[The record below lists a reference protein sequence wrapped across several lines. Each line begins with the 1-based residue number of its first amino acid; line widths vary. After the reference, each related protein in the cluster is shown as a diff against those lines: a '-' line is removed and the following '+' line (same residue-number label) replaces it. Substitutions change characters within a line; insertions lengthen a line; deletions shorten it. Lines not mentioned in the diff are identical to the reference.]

1 MNKIDYIRGKE
12 ITYETVQGDELTIEQ
27 KTNGELIDLVE
38 DFQDE
43 WDEAKEVEMS
53 EQNFVE
59 IIQEKPAKF
68 LDQMVAEEIDR
79 EYFLNNLMPNDIY
92 NIVRAF
98 KEVNFTFLRSLMSKK
113 NQVLGTISQLT
124 RNMKQENP
132 TKK

>member
-1 MNKIDYIRGKE
+1 MDKIDYIRGKNE
-12 ITYETVQGDELTIEQ
+12 TYETVQGDELTIEQ

-43 WDEAKEVEMS
+43 WDEAREVEMS
-53 EQNFVE
+53 EQSFVE
-59 IIQEKPAKF
+59 IIQDKPAKF
-68 LDQMVAEEIDR
+68 LDQMVAEDIDR

-98 KEVNFTFLRSLMSKK
+98 KEVNFTFLRNLMSKK

>member
-1 MNKIDYIRGKE
+1 MDKIDYIRGKE
-12 ITYETVQGDELTIEQ
+12 ITYETVQGDKLTIEQ

-53 EQNFVE
+53 EQNFVK
-59 IIQEKPAKF
+59 IIQDKPAKF
-68 LDQMVAEEIDR
+68 LNQMVAEEIDR

>member
-1 MNKIDYIRGKE
+1 MDKIDYIRGKNE
-12 ITYETVQGDELTIEQ
+12 TYETIKGDELTIEQ

-43 WDEAKEVEMS
+43 WDEAREVEMS
-53 EQNFVE
+53 EQSFVE
-59 IIQEKPAKF
+59 IIQDKPAKF
-68 LDQMVAEEIDR
+68 LDQMVAEDIDR

-124 RNMKQENP
+124 RDMKQNP

>member
-1 MNKIDYIRGKE
+1 MNKIDYIRGKNE
-12 ITYETVQGDELTIEQ
+12 TYETIKGDELTIEQ

-38 DFQDE
+38 DFQSE

-53 EQNFVE
+53 EQSFVE
-59 IIQEKPAKF
+59 IIQEKPVKF
-68 LDQMVAEEIDR
+68 LNQMVKEEIDQD
-79 EYFLNNLMPNDIY
+79 YFLNELMPNDIR
-92 NIVRAF
+92 NIIVAF

>member
-1 MNKIDYIRGKE
+1 MDKIDYIRGKE
-12 ITYETVQGDELTIEQ
+12 ITYETVQGDKLTIEQ

-53 EQNFVE
+53 EQNFVK
-59 IIQEKPAKF
+59 IIQDKPAKF
-68 LDQMVAEEIDR
+68 LNQMVAEEIDR

-98 KEVNFTFLRSLMSKK
+98 KEANFTFLRSLMSKK

-124 RNMKQENP
+124 RDMKQNP

>member
-1 MNKIDYIRGKE
+1 MNKIDYIRGKNE
-12 ITYETVQGDELTIEQ
+12 TYETIKGDELTIEQ

-38 DFQDE
+38 DFQAE
-43 WDEAKEVEMS
+43 WDGAKEVEMS
-53 EQNFVE
+53 EQSFVHV
-59 IIQEKPAKF
+59 IQDKPAKF
-68 LDQMVAEEIDR
+68 LNQMVKEEIDR

-98 KEVNFTFLRSLMSKK
+98 KEVNFTFLRNLITKK

-124 RNMKQENP
+124 RNMKQENA

>member
-1 MNKIDYIRGKE
+1 MDKIDYIRGKNE
-12 ITYETVQGDELTIEQ
+12 TYETVQGDELTIEQ

-43 WDEAKEVEMS
+43 WDEAREVEMS
-53 EQNFVE
+53 EQSFVE
-59 IIQEKPAKF
+59 IIQDKPAKF
-68 LDQMVAEEIDR
+68 LDQMVAEDIDR

-124 RNMKQENP
+124 RDMKQNP

>member
-1 MNKIDYIRGKE
+1 MDKIDYIRGKE
-12 ITYETVQGDELTIEQ
+12 ITYETVQGDKLTIEQ

-53 EQNFVE
+53 EQNFVK
-59 IIQEKPAKF
+59 IIQDKPAKF
-68 LDQMVAEEIDR
+68 LNQMVAEEIDR

-98 KEVNFTFLRSLMSKK
+98 KEANFTFLRSLMSKK

-124 RNMKQENP
+124 HNMKKENP

>member
-1 MNKIDYIRGKE
+1 MDKIDYIRGKNE
-12 ITYETVQGDELTIEQ
+12 TYETIKGDELTIEQ

-43 WDEAKEVEMS
+43 WDEAREVEMS
-53 EQNFVE
+53 EQSFVE
-59 IIQEKPAKF
+59 IIQDKPAKF
-68 LDQMVAEEIDR
+68 LDQMVAEDIDR